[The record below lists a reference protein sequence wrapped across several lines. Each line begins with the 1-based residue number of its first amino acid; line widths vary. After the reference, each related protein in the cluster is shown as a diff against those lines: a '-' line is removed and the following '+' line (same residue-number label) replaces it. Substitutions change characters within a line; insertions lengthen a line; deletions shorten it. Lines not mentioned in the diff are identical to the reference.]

1 MKWAVVS
8 IYLFSIVYV
17 HFRGRTRLPVFRQ
30 LFDHS
35 SLVAPMNV
43 FMYTFSRVP
52 TSNAYLKVSDFP
64 ELAVLQQNWQ
74 EIRKEAQHLL
84 DLQKIRAAEKND
96 DAGFNSF
103 FKAGWKRFY
112 LKWYDAQHPSAAE
125 LCPYTVG
132 LLRTLPSVKAAMF
145 AELPP
150 GGVLRR
156 HRDPFAGSLRY
167 HLGLMTPNDD
177 RCFIE
182 VNGER
187 YSWRDG
193 EGVMFDE
200 TFIHH
205 AENFSDRDRVILFCD
220 VERPLRYRWAQAVNR
235 FLGYTIVSAAS
246 SPNETGDETGGI
258 NRVFRFFW
266 HAGAYRRRL
275 KKWSRP
281 VYYLVKFS
289 LIAAAIAFFL
299 WV

>member
-1 MKWAVVS
+1 
-8 IYLFSIVYV
+8 
-17 HFRGRTRLPVFRQ
+17 
-30 LFDHS
+30 
-35 SLVAPMNV
+35 
-43 FMYTFSRVP
+43 
-52 TSNAYLKVSDFP
+52 
-64 ELAVLQQNWQ
+64 
-74 EIRKEAQHLL
+74 
-84 DLQKIRAAEKND
+84 
-96 DAGFNSF
+96 
-103 FKAGWKRFY
+103 
-112 LKWYDAQHPSAAE
+112 
-125 LCPYTVG
+125 
-132 LLRTLPSVKAAMF
+132 
-145 AELPP
+145 
-150 GGVLRR
+150 
-156 HRDPFAGSLRY
+156 
-167 HLGLMTPNDD
+167 
-177 RCFIE
+177 
-182 VNGER
+182 
-187 YSWRDG
+187 
-193 EGVMFDE
+193 MFDE